1 MSLVIDKFYL
11 KDKSL
16 LSKSRELCKY
26 MLLWTFTFKIKS
38 NKNLDICK
46 RDLRLCMH
54 VFVSAPLKI
63 LLGILDN
70 LSLSLSLS
78 LSISLYLSIYLS
90 LSLSLSISLSLSL
103 LSIYLSL
110 SLAPF
115 SLPDVVPRDK
125 ALLDSFTYFLS
136 TFYVGRRRN
145 GGFSSRILSY

>member
-1 MSLVIDKFYL
+1 MNLLDSGLMSLVIDKFYL

-26 MLLWTFTFKIKS
+26 MLMWTFTFKIKS

-78 LSISLYLSIYLS
+78 LSLHFSLSIYLS
-90 LSLSLSISLSLSL
+90 
-103 LSIYLSL
+103 IY
-110 SLAPF
+110 LAPF

-136 TFYVGRRRN
+136 TFYVGRRRS